1 MQMIGHEAEGVEQ
14 ERVACGDRK
23 QVIQCRVAKREV
35 SEKWIAV
42 VTADGDEVDS
52 ITEVILWGK
61 ADIFSVEWHRV
72 EINKRGCR
80 EK

>member
-1 MQMIGHEAEGVEQ
+1 
-14 ERVACGDRK
+14 
-23 QVIQCRVAKREV
+23 
-35 SEKWIAV
+35 